1 MRELPQGNELL
12 QYAREILRKEIL
24 PDLPAKHRLTGLMIA
39 NAMGIAARQLHNGD
53 EQDYHELVALQTLLR
68 TLGHEPM
75 SAYPSFDSQS
85 EGLQS
90 SHILS
95 HTALQ
100 QELTVLNRQLA
111 ELIRNRELKDQQD
124 LVFSHLEHITAIRA
138 AESGG

>member
-1 MRELPQGNELL
+1 MRELPQGDALL
-12 QYAREILRKEIL
+12 QYAREVLRKEIL
-24 PDLPAKHRLTGLMIA
+24 PDLPAKHRLTGFMIA

-53 EQDYHELVALQTLLR
+53 EQDYQELVALQTLLR

-75 SAYPSFDSQS
+75 SSSPAPNSRA

-111 ELIRNRELKDQQD
+111 KLIRKRELKDQQA
-124 LVFSHLEHITAIRA
+124 LVFSHLEHLTAIRA
-138 AESGG
+138 AESSG

>member
-1 MRELPQGNELL
+1 MRELPQGAELL

-24 PDLPAKHRLTGLMIA
+24 PALPAEHRLTGLMIA

-53 EQDYHELVALQTLLR
+53 ELDYQELIALQTLLH
-68 TLGHEPM
+68 TLGHDPI
-75 SAYPSFDSQS
+75 SSSPASDSPSEELLF
-85 EGLQS
+85 

-100 QELTVLNRQLA
+100 QKLTILNRQLA
-111 ELIRNRELKDQQD
+111 NLIRSGELNNQHA
-124 LVFSHLEHITAIRA
+124 LVFSHLEHFTAIRA